1 MIEHGLARLNVVHP
15 AKLPTKVRSGR
26 GLSLWLG
33 LSCSALA
40 CAAEEGVSSYQL
52 EQRAAP
58 DRSSA
63 SEARAPEETS
73 TPFCSRVSPVPRA
86 RGEVAIGDASYGPAR
101 TTGAAAEDIGPGAEL
116 CPEGARD
123 ADEDGLCDHA
133 EAHYRTDPARA
144 DSDGDQLNDFDEL
157 FGLRLPDLLDAEG
170 EPTVLDL
177 PRYRANPLRRDVYVE
192 VDYYPE
198 NEPSQAALERVV
210 EAFADAPLDN
220 PDGSQGIALHVLID
234 DKVTAGADRV
244 LGNPHADL
252 ESDRFYID
260 IWFDV
265 APIKTRYADRIR
277 HAAFHYSLWAN
288 RIRGS
293 SSSGMS
299 FEAPAHDF
307 LVTFGGEPADEMK
320 QAGTF
325 MHELGH
331 NLGLLHGGHHD
342 ENHQP
347 NYFSVMNYIY
357 QFDGLTR
364 CGADVLDYSR
374 HPVAEL
380 DENAIDERAAMSPGP
395 GVTES
400 DLASYRV
407 RLCLPK
413 FGFCKFEQIQLGN
426 ASENL
431 DLDYSTN
438 ISEEPYAL
446 DLDLDE
452 QLDVIPASRNDWEA
466 LTFDGSG
473 MIGVPNSWQL
483 SGHAEAPTLA
493 PCPGP
498 DDIPAPE

>member
-1 MIEHGLARLNVVHP
+1 MTEHDLSRLNVSRRTRDR
-15 AKLPTKVRSGR
+15 AKRRLHGASSG
-26 GLSLWLG
+26 WL
-33 LSCSALA
+33 ALA
-40 CAAEEGVSSYQL
+40 LSVFGCAPEESVGTAEL

-58 DRSSA
+58 ERVAA
-63 SEARAPEETS
+63 SGAEPEAR
-73 TPFCSRVSPVPRA
+73 TPFCSRALTGMRA
-86 RGEVAIGDASYGPAR
+86 RGEVAIGDAAYDVGRA
-101 TTGAAAEDIGPGAEL
+101 TGAGPIMRGPSAEL
-116 CPEGARD
+116 CPEGAAD
-123 ADEDGLCDHA
+123 GDEDGLCDRG
-133 EAHYRTDPARA
+133 EAHYQTDPARA
-144 DSDGDQLNDFDEL
+144 DSDGDALNDFDEL
-157 FGLRLPDLLDAEG
+157 FGLRLPDLPDEHG
-170 EPTVLDL
+170 EPSVLDL
-177 PRYRANPLRRDVYVE
+177 PRYGAHPLRRDVYVE

-198 NEPSQAALERVV
+198 NEPSPAALERVV
-210 EAFADAPLDN
+210 EAFAAAPVTN

-234 DKVTAGADRV
+234 DEVVERADRV
-244 LGNPHADL
+244 LGNPNADL

-265 APIKTRYADRIR
+265 APIKTRYADRLR

-299 FEAPAHDF
+299 FDAPAHDF
-307 LVTFGGEPADEMK
+307 LVTFGGEEASEMK

-342 ENHQP
+342 ENYQP

-380 DENAIDERAAMSPGP
+380 DENAIDEQAAMSPGP
-395 GVTES
+395 GATES

-413 FGFCKFEQIQLGN
+413 FGSCKFEQIELGN

-431 DLDYSTN
+431 DLDYSTE

-452 QLDVIPASRNDWEA
+452 RIDVIPASQNDWSA
-466 LTFDGSG
+466 LLFDGNG
-473 MIGVPNSWQL
+473 LIGVPNSWQL
-483 SGHAEAPTLA
+483 SGHAETPTLA

-498 DDIPAPE
+498 DDAPTSD